1 MSDLN
6 ITNAVTENGKS
17 LNITIS
23 GKLTIET
30 AAELQTTFL
39 KSIDNIKDIKLDI
52 STVQEIDIAGMQ
64 VICSACRT
72 YLDAKRQ
79 FNFTG
84 CMAQAVKSAIS
95 AVGLQRQ
102 ITCKHNADLPCLWC
116 GGIN

>member
-6 ITNAVTENGKS
+6 ISNTVTENGTS
-17 LNITIS
+17 LKITIS

-39 KSIDNIKDIKLDI
+39 KNNADIKNIKLDI
-52 STVQEIDIAGMQ
+52 STVEEIDLAGMQ
-64 VICSACRT
+64 VICSACQT

-84 CMAQAVKSAIS
+84 CMAQAVKSAIY